1 MMHALSKPY
10 GGDMTFVNVTWTS
23 PGEGVVDISGRAWD
37 GWIFT
42 DRQVGWSLT
51 VGGKTIAKRASV
63 GGIFRGDRS
72 AKFNA
77 NLVGNHSLSGIPVSK
92 GDVVEFRVTAG
103 SYYGQF
109 VGVEEQIT
117 LKPKGPVEKAGM
129 LVMAKDAG
137 AEKKPSLRVVLEM
150 ADGSRLV
157 GTPAEKSLRVNTE
170 YMKVEIALAKIR
182 QCDVRHQEERVVL
195 TLQNGDKLTGI
206 LEMDKFRVVTSLGK
220 LAPEFAQIDRLTFST
235 SQPHGFSP
243 TAAIKMPPQPLNI
256 DFGVWKPNPS
266 PQTGPAAAG
275 REGDFWNA
283 VAVPW
288 NNAHIEGGLKSATGD
303 PSPVQVEMINLGGGC
318 SSGGALSVKSPMLDT
333 FNYPVNNRGGNSQ
346 VILHQVPPGKYDLY
360 IYGDNPVPL
369 YYGDYTLTVGG
380 RSYGR
385 KTTFQE
391 GDSGQSTEWVEGSQY
406 VKFAGVKVAPGDKV
420 EILIRPGG
428 ETTVGRP
435 IREYPD
441 GLLDRNGPSPGLKL
455 DEETAPTFKGAGPQH
470 PESNSTVT
478 WSGRHYSGPLKMGTA
493 PGGLRHTL
501 ADAMICGL
509 QLIPVK

>member
-1 MMHALSKPY
+1 MPPGVSFGSPQ
-10 GGDMTFVNVTWTS
+10 WTTAAPDS
-23 PGEGVVDISGRAWD
+23 VEGQLRSQGKHWVRSTGEIAVGAYVLDILEGRLGQPQGRGAIGKVISTDYNGQPVAIVDFGRD
-37 GWIFT
+37 Y
-42 DRQVGWSLT
+42 
-51 VGGKTIAKRASV
+51 SV
-63 GGIFRGDRS
+63 GILLS
-72 AKFNA
+72 ELS
-77 NLVGNHSLSGIPVSK
+77 LVT
-92 GDVVEFRVTAG
+92 VVPESR
-103 SYYGQF
+103 
-109 VGVEEQIT
+109 
-117 LKPKGPVEKAGM
+117 KAE
-129 LVMAKDAG
+129 
-137 AEKKPSLRVVLEM
+137 AEKKAALRVVLDM
-150 ADGSRLV
+150 ADSSRLV

-170 YMKVEIALAKIR
+170 YMKGEIALAKIR